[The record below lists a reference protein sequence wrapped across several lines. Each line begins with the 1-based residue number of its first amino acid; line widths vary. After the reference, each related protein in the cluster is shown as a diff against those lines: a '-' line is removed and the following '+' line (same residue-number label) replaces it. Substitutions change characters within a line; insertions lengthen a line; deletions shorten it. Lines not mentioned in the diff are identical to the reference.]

1 MSVLE
6 IVVVVLVGLAA
17 LLATARLVLD
27 WAYSWRT
34 LIARRV
40 VVNLKSGRGVDGL
53 LVRKS
58 GDLLFMREAT
68 ALEPGAAPAPI
79 DGETVVQRGD
89 IDFIQAPLIRGG
101 V

>member
-1 MSVLE
+1 LE

-58 GDLLFMREAT
+58 GDLLFIREAT
-68 ALEPGAAPAPI
+68 ALEPGATPQAI

-89 IDFIQAPLIRGG
+89 IDFIQTLVRGG